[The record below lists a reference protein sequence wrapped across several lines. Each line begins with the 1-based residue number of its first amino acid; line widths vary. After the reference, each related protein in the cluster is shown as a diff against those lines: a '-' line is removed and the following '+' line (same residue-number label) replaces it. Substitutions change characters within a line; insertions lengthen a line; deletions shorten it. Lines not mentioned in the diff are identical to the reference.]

1 MAFYNI
7 TAKTPSGKNFVLE
20 VQASWFPNDV
30 RDAIYAQDELFPPH
44 TQKLIV
50 AGKAMDE
57 HETLA
62 DAHIDSGDTI
72 FLVSIIGG
80 SAAAVEA
87 TNEAS
92 AGVQARAAAAAAAA
106 TAAAAAATTAAAA
119 AQAMSQAPGSS
130 FYNPNPGGVAPPTNM
145 VVGVAPGMGGG
156 VSGGMPGM
164 VQSPMPQHM
173 APQYGGVS
181 PMGGGGGYLPPGQS
195 QGGYMPP
202 GSAVAPPKNNY
213 NPGAHQSSSSS
224 HYPSSGSSAP
234 PGQAPLNRMKVTIPQ
249 GVYGGQS
256 LRVNA
261 PGHGQMEVTVP
272 QGMGPGMTFEFQ
284 LPAGVMP
291 LQAPSTVVS
300 VTVPAGVAGGQAIR
314 IQVPGKGLMQ
324 VVVPVGMVAGN
335 TFQVRT

>member
-20 VQASWFPNDV
+20 VQASWFPNDL

-57 HETLA
+57 HENLA
-62 DAHIDSGDTI
+62 DAHIDNGDTI

-106 TAAAAAATTAAAA
+106 ATTAAAA

-130 FYNPNPGGVAPPTNM
+130 SYNPNPGGVAPPTTM
-145 VVGVAPGMGGG
+145 APLSSVGGVPSVMPGMGGG
-156 VSGGMPGM
+156 VGGGMPGM

-173 APQYGGVS
+173 APQYGG
-181 PMGGGGGYLPPGQS
+181 GGGYLPSGQS

-202 GSAVAPPKNNY
+202 GSAAAPPKNNY
-213 NPGAHQSSSSS
+213 NPGAPQSSSSS

-291 LQAPSTVVS
+291 LPAPSTVVS

-324 VVVPVGMVAGN
+324 VVVPVGLVAGN